1 HLLGVVLADD
11 IVVEGL
17 ANLFRRRNII
27 ARFRQR
33 GLILLADD
41 VPAKLDALVAYKD
54 GRPGNE
60 LAYLV
65 LAFAA
70 ERAVQRILRID
81 AADLAHFRAALRDA
95 TSSSVGHFAHL
106 TIYALE

>member
-1 HLLGVVLADD
+1 MDRDREHLLGVVLADD

-41 VPAKLDALVAYKD
+41 VQAKLDALVANED
-54 GRPGNE
+54 GWAGNE
-60 LAYLV
+60 PWVPALALIPRV
-65 LAFAA
+65 
-70 ERAVQRILRID
+70 V
-81 AADLAHFRAALRDA
+81 ALKIA
-95 TSSSVGHFAHL
+95 SSQL
-106 TIYALE
+106 